1 MIPLRDTIPSRTFP
15 WVTIALICA
24 NVLVFL
30 HQISLGSR
38 QGAAFVAV
46 FGAVP
51 AQFTGAA
58 VHAAP
63 ALAPGL
69 TIATS
74 MFLHGGV
81 LHLLGNMVFLWIF
94 GNNVEDATGHLRF
107 IAFYL
112 VCGTAA
118 ALAHIATNPASN
130 VPMVGASG
138 AISGVLGAYFLLY
151 PHARIV
157 TLLWFGFFAQTVQIP
172 AFIFLGFWFLAQ
184 FFSWTFSGGSGG
196 GGGVAFAA
204 HLGGFLAGLLLLVPF
219 KQRRVRLWSQTTGDG
234 AL

>member
-1 MIPLRDTIPSRTFP
+1 MIPLRDTIPSRSFP
-15 WVTIALICA
+15 WVTIALIIT

-30 HQISLGSR
+30 HQIGLGYEH
-38 QGAAFVAV
+38 GAAFVAV

-58 VHAAP
+58 PHAAP
-63 ALAPGL
+63 ALTPGL
-69 TIATS
+69 TIVTS
-74 MFLHGGV
+74 MFLHGGL

-107 IAFYL
+107 VVFYL
-112 VCGTAA
+112 VCGAA
-118 ALAHIATNPASN
+118 AAVTHIVTHPASN

-138 AISGVLGAYFLLY
+138 AISGILGAYFLLY

-157 TLLWFGFFAQTVQIP
+157 TLIWLGFFAQTVQIP
-172 AFIFLGFWFLAQ
+172 AFLFLGFWFLMQ
-184 FFSWTFSGGSGG
+184 SFSWAAGGGD
-196 GGGVAFAA
+196 GGGVAVAA
-204 HLGGFLAGLLLLVPF
+204 HVGGFVAGLLLLIPF
-219 KQRRVRLWSQTTGDG
+219 KQRQIRLWSPMTGQG

>member
-15 WVTIALICA
+15 GVTIALICA

-30 HQISLGSR
+30 HQLGLGYEH
-38 QGAAFVAV
+38 GAAFVAV

-58 VHAAP
+58 PHAAP

-69 TIATS
+69 TLASS

-107 IAFYL
+107 LAFYL
-112 VCGTAA
+112 VCGAA
-118 ALAHIATNPASN
+118 AAAAHIVTHPASN

-157 TLLWFGFFAQTVQIP
+157 TLIWLGFFAQTVQIP
-172 AFIFLGFWFLAQ
+172 AFVFLGFWFLMQ
-184 FFSWTFSGGSGG
+184 SFSWVAGGGD

-204 HLGGFLAGLLLLVPF
+204 HVGGFVAGLVLLVPF
-219 KQRRVRLWSQTTGDG
+219 KQRRVRLWSPMTGQG

>member
-1 MIPLRDTIPSRTFP
+1 MIPLRDTIPTRTFP
-15 WVTIALICA
+15 WVTIALIGA

-30 HQISLGSR
+30 HQLGL
-38 QGAAFVAV
+38 GFEHEAAFVAV

-58 VHAAP
+58 PHAAP
-63 ALAPGL
+63 VLPPGL

-107 IAFYL
+107 LVFY
-112 VCGTAA
+112 VACGAA
-118 ALAHIATNPASN
+118 AATAHIATHPASN

-157 TLLWFGFFAQTVQIP
+157 TLVWLGFFAQTMQIP
-172 AFIFLGFWFLAQ
+172 ASVFLGFWFLAQ
-184 FFSWTFSGGSGG
+184 LLSWVLGGGSE
-196 GGGVAFAA
+196 GGGVAFVA
-204 HLGGFLAGLLLLVPF
+204 HIGGFIAGLLLLVPF
-219 KQRRVRLWSQTTGDG
+219 KRRRIRLWSSMTGQG
-234 AL
+234 AV

>member
-1 MIPLRDTIPSRTFP
+1 M
-15 WVTIALICA
+15 TIALIGA
-24 NVLVFL
+24 NVFVFL
-30 HQISLGSR
+30 HQLSLDEPY
-38 QGAAFVAV
+38 GAAFVAV

-58 VHAAP
+58 AHAAP
-63 ALAPGL
+63 VLPPGL

-81 LHLLGNMVFLWIF
+81 LHLVGNMVFLWIF

-107 IAFYL
+107 LLFYL
-112 VCGTAA
+112 VCGAA
-118 ALAHIATNPASN
+118 AAFTHIVTHPASN

-157 TLLWFGFFAQTVQIP
+157 TLVWLGFFAQTVQIP
-172 AFIFLGFWFLAQ
+172 AFVFLGFWFLVQ
-184 FFSWTFSGGSGG
+184 SLSWAVGG
-196 GGGVAFAA
+196 GGGDGVAFGA
-204 HLGGFLAGLLLLVPF
+204 HVGGFVAGVLLLLPF
-219 KQRRVRLWSQTTGDG
+219 KRRRIRLWSSMTGQG
-234 AL
+234 TV

>member
-15 WVTIALICA
+15 GVTIALIVV
-24 NVLVFL
+24 NVLVFF
-30 HQISLGSR
+30 QQLGLDSR
-38 QGAAFVAV
+38 QGEAFVAI

-58 VHAAP
+58 PHAALP
-63 ALAPGL
+63 PGL
-69 TIATS
+69 TILTS

-107 IAFYL
+107 LGFYL
-112 VCGTAA
+112 ICGAAA
-118 ALAHIATNPASN
+118 ALAHIAANPDSI

-157 TLLWFGFFAQTVQIP
+157 TLVWLGFIAQTVRIP
-172 AFIFLGFWFLAQ
+172 AFVFLGFWFLVQ
-184 FFSWTFSGGSGG
+184 SFSWAASGGDG

-204 HLGGFLAGLLLLVPF
+204 HVGGFVAGLLLLVPF
-219 KQRRVRLWSQTTGDG
+219 KQRRVRLWSPMTGQDT
-234 AL
+234 L